1 MKSKRH
7 LLSLIT
13 ILCLMFSTAALAT
26 VLPQQAVVP
35 GGVAIIDLGEGPT
48 KPTVFYRDHRVL
60 VKNINNRWK
69 AVVGISLYT
78 EPGEEQLRI
87 QRGEQT
93 QTLTFMVEPKT
104 YAKQEIHIKNKRMV
118 TPNKQDLERIGKE
131 RKIIGAHLRNWRDTE
146 AVQLDFILPVDG
158 RLGSPFGLRR
168 IFNNRRP
175 SRHRG
180 LDIAA
185 NEGEPVMAPAAG
197 VITDVGDYF
206 YTGNTVFIDHG
217 QGLVSLYC
225 HLSRVDVQEGEHVVQ
240 GRVIG
245 AIGSTGRVT
254 GPHLHWGVS
263 LNNTRVDPMLFLPRN
278 LTQADQ

>member
-1 MKSKRH
+1 MKMKHNWLRVIA
-7 LLSLIT
+7 LIS
-13 ILCLMFSTAALAT
+13 MFTGVPALAAT
-26 VLPQQAVVP
+26 LPQQSVVP
-35 GGVAIIDLGEGPT
+35 GGIAVIDVGDGPVAPR
-48 KPTVFYRDHRVL
+48 VFYRDHRVL
-60 VKNINNRWK
+60 VTRIDERWK

-78 EPGEEQLRI
+78 EPGEEKLKV
-87 QRGEQT
+87 QRGDASQT
-93 QTLTFMVEPKT
+93 IRFKVERKT

-118 TPNKQDLERIGKE
+118 TPNEEDLKRIRKE
-131 RKIIGAHLRNWRDTE
+131 SKIIGAQLRNWRDADT
-146 AVQLDFILPVDG
+146 VQMDFILPVDG

-185 NEGEPVMAPAAG
+185 NEGEPIMAPAAG
-197 VITDVGDYF
+197 VITDTGNYF

-225 HLSRVDVQEGEHVVQ
+225 HLSRIDVQEGEHVVQ

-263 LNNTRVDPMLFLPRN
+263 LNNTRIDPMLFLPEN
-278 LTQADQ
+278 LTQADP